1 MIFVIIFIAKSIFKV
16 SIATLSFFT
25 FLYIFYARIMH
36 RISLYYFPF
45 YSLFIVFMY
54 YFISFSF
61 PVIQIHVSTPFQIL
75 TQETVLNTILYCQS
89 VCIFRF
95 EVSHRQHIDGS
106 HFLIHSVTLHV
117 FFGEFNQSKFKV
129 IIDRFIFIVILL
141 FLFWLFL

>member
-1 MIFVIIFIAKSIFKV
+1 MPLYLSLHFFTYSMQELCIDYLYITFLFIA
-16 SIATLSFFT
+16 
-25 FLYIFYARIMH
+25 Y
-36 RISLYYFPF
+36 
-45 YSLFIVFMY
+45 LFIVFMY

-75 TQETVLNTILYCQS
+75 TQETVLNIILYCQS

-106 HFLIHSVTLHV
+106 HFLIHSVTLYV
-117 FFGEFNQSKFKV
+117 LIRGFNRSKFKV